1 MKHSVFHRM
10 WNEINPL
17 TPTGISHAAGVFHA
31 RRAFHKS
38 RKVFISLKRTHTCR
52 RQMGFFSGRGDG
64 IWTRDLC
71 VPNAAL
77 YQTEPHLV
85 INFFFKFCKAAANCL
100 SAATQLTLAV
110 PKIACSLECRA
121 ILTAAPQSHPLFP
134 PQAAVV
140 LCATKLSHTSLSVF
154 YYLKACKKPRL
165 YGRGF
170 LAAELGFEPRQ
181 TESESVVLPLHNSAL
196 FCAVF
201 LTTMILY
208 HF

>member
-1 MKHSVFHRM
+1 M

-17 TPTGISHAAGVFHA
+17 TPAGISHAAGVFHA

-38 RKVFISLKRTHTCR
+38 RKGFISLKRNTFCQVDKR
-52 RQMGFFSGRGDG
+52 CFFSGRGDG

-85 INFFFKFCKAAANCL
+85 INFFFKFCKAAANYL

-110 PKIACSLECRA
+110 PKIACSWERRA
-121 ILTAAPQSHPLFP
+121 ILTAAPQSHSLFL

-140 LCATKLSHTSLSVF
+140 LCATKLSHTSL
-154 YYLKACKKPRL
+154 
-165 YGRGF
+165 
-170 LAAELGFEPRQ
+170 
-181 TESESVVLPLHNSAL
+181 
-196 FCAVF
+196 
-201 LTTMILY
+201 LTFFFKY
-208 HF
+208 W